1 MNPIP
6 ELSLGLVGEAS
17 SVHRRALLTTLVPA
31 LAGCSLAPSSPST
44 EPYPTSGPN
53 VFVSFDWNPDQSALT
68 VTFDRGNRV
77 TAKNTSRLSVVTPG
91 ADDTE
96 TVWFNHDSTDSDAA
110 FPLTPGATLTHEIPE
125 PAMTRVVWVAPE
137 RNRSRA
143 VAVWRP
149 ETGSSGA
156 GE

>member
-1 MNPIP
+1 M
-6 ELSLGLVGEAS
+6 
-17 SVHRRALLTTLVPA
+17 HRRALLTTLVPA

-44 EPYPTSGPN
+44 DPYPTSGPN
-53 VFVSFDWNPDQSALT
+53 IFVSFDWNPDQSALT

-77 TAKNTSRLSVVTPG
+77 TAENTRRLSVVTP
-91 ADDTE
+91 DVDHTE
-96 TVWFNHDSTDSDAA
+96 TIWVDRDGTDSAAA
-110 FPLTPGATLTHEIPE
+110 FPLTPGATLTHEIPK
-125 PAMTRVVWVAPE
+125 PAMTRIVWVAPE

-149 ETGSSGA
+149 EAGSSEA